1 MNLQVSV
8 AELIEAFGRTYKSID
23 VRIAA
28 MKEKDSWVNLFTVV
42 RLSYEGHNATAAR
55 LELLEQRFLR
65 IRTEHFRIDLVTLP
79 FSQWETFCL
88 DVSSGVVHANEES
101 IRLLSP
107 IVLREQKGC
116 VSWHATGFKY
126 ADSHPWPSLTVSRTT
141 QDRAKFYDSTV
152 NKELSAIGYSSP
164 NEAIDHVF
172 EAANIHQDAFNCD
185 FFLFV
190 PVFAFISKI
199 WISQSRKRIYVSVVR
214 HNEVSGLRIALSFHG
229 RDSAHG
235 LTPKG
240 RHVLDRFGSPMSDAS
255 VFEETVDAEIP
266 DLLPE
271 DNVQAA
277 LLSSAVGE
285 LWSTSDWV
293 SRLVPPAQRNLLLEA
308 LKRFCPED
316 KFEQLVCSPHTIEP
330 SNLKESA
337 AFERTVAWL
346 LGLFGYLTI
355 SLGEFEYLSA
365 PGRKV
370 RLGSVDIL
378 AKVPS
383 GETLL
388 LVSCTLG
395 VPKEEDFANL
405 VNMQAILADE
415 LLPET
420 TYRILPILFTG
431 ARYGLSA
438 ASEGPA
444 GSVRIVDAEGMEKM
458 LGLLRNGGEQWFFE
472 FLNNPTFVIL

>member
-1 MNLQVSV
+1 V
-8 AELIEAFGRTYKSID
+8 
-23 VRIAA
+23 
-28 MKEKDSWVNLFTVV
+28 
-42 RLSYEGHNATAAR
+42 TA
-55 LELLEQRFLR
+55 
-65 IRTEHFRIDLVTLP
+65 LP
-79 FSQWETFCL
+79 RNPQ
-88 DVSSGVVHANEES
+88 ES

-107 IVLREQKGC
+107 IALTEQKGC
-116 VSWHATGFKY
+116 VSQHATDFKY
-126 ADSHPWPSLTVSRTT
+126 ADSHPWPSLMVARTT
-141 QDRAKFYDSTV
+141 PDRVKFYDSTV

-164 NEAIDHVF
+164 NEAIDPVF
-172 EAANIHQDAFNCD
+172 EAAVIHRDAFNCD
-185 FFLFV
+185 FLLYV
-190 PVFAFISKI
+190 PVFAFISKM
-199 WISQSRKRIYVSVVR
+199 WISQSRRRVYVSVVR
-214 HNEVSGLRIALSFHG
+214 HNGVSGLRIALSFHG
-229 RDSAHG
+229 RDSAHS
-235 LTPKG
+235 LTSKG
-240 RHVLDRFGSPMSDAS
+240 RHIFDQFGLPTSDAS

-271 DNVQAA
+271 DNVQAV
-277 LLSSAVGE
+277 LLSSVVGE

-293 SRLVPPAQRNLLLEA
+293 SRLVPPVQRNLLLEA

-316 KFEQLVCSPHTIEP
+316 KLQQLVCSPHTIEP
-330 SNLKESA
+330 SNLKQSA

-346 LGLFGYLTI
+346 LGLFGFSTI

-378 AKVPS
+378 AKAP
-383 GETLL
+383 GGGTLL

-420 TYRILPILFTG
+420 TYRILPVLFTG

-438 ASEGPA
+438 PSEGPA
-444 GSVRIVDAEGMEKM
+444 GTVRVVDAEGMEKM

-472 FLNNPTFVIL
+472 FLNNPMFAAP